1 MLHQFTFKNF
11 KSFKEEMTLDL
22 LATSVKEHQEDIV
35 IDAFNEEVLKIAAIY
50 GANASGKSNVIEAF
64 NVMKHMV
71 LYSFRTDFINSRVRP
86 ESYWFEEKSVPT
98 EFSVLFSIEKDI
110 FQYGFSVN
118 QDGNILEE
126 YLYQRDKDRVMEHY
140 IKIFERG
147 PEGISGEILNK
158 IDDSNLLSLVEEDTL
173 IITVIAKL
181 KLPIIPLVY
190 EWFKK
195 ILVVDYG
202 NPNREFTEIRRMREG
217 SRFNPLIRFIEDPK
231 EKKQLENFIHA
242 IDIGIAELGIV
253 EDIDE
258 KRVVAYHRN
267 PLTKEL
273 LQTSIESE
281 SSGTI
286 KMLMLY
292 VRLKQV
298 LDSGGTIFIDELDA
312 KLHPLLIR
320 YIIIMFHDRKIN
332 IKNAQLIFS
341 TQEVFTLDKENFR
354 RDEIWFTDKNE
365 QGISELYS
373 LVSYVDD
380 QNKKV
385 RNDASYGKDYIL
397 GRYRSIPSLKR
408 MEDIDG

>member
-64 NVMKHMV
+64 NAMKHMV
-71 LYSFRTDFINSRVRP
+71 LYSFRTDLMNMRVRP
-86 ESYWFEEKSVPT
+86 ESYWFEDKSVPT
-98 EFSVLFSIEKDI
+98 EFSVLFSIEEDI
-110 FQYGFSVN
+110 FQYGFSVD

-126 YLYQRDKDRVMEHY
+126 YLYQRDKDRIMEHY
-140 IKIFERG
+140 IKIFDRG

-158 IDDSNLLSLVEEDTL
+158 IDDSNLLSLVEENTL
-173 IITVIAKL
+173 VISVIAKL
-181 KLPIIPLVY
+181 KLPIVPLVY
-190 EWFKK
+190 DWFKK

-202 NPNREFTEIRRMREG
+202 NPNREFTEIRRMRG
-217 SRFNPLIRFIEDPK
+217 GARINPLIRFIEDSE
-231 EKKQLENFIHA
+231 EKKQLENFIRT

-292 VRLKQV
+292 VSLKQV
-298 LDSGGTIFIDELDA
+298 LDSGGTIFVDELDA

-332 IKNAQLIFS
+332 TKNAQLIFS